1 MKGRGEWKGSVT
13 GALCEQEAKKYYKNR
28 KAREK
33 KAREKKHAQKDS
45 R

>member
-1 MKGRGEWKGSVT
+1 MEGGSVT